1 MKKQPIKLPYFDLL
15 LDLLDSGH
23 PEIDLAFG
31 RHVHWGYWSNP
42 KQALNSPDDFSKAAE
57 QLTREVYSA
66 AYVKNGQSVL
76 DVGCGFGGTIA
87 SLNEQFSQM
96 NLVGLNIDKRQL
108 ERARQKV
115 AAQED
120 NTLRFEE
127 GSASSLPFPDQSF
140 DVILAVEC
148 IFHFP
153 DRRQFF
159 QEAFRVLKPGGRLA
173 LSDFVPVNWFLPVT
187 LFTSNSHNTSFY
199 GYLDLGYTATHY
211 HELADKIGFE
221 YLLERDITVNTLP
234 TYKYLWTIGKEIA
247 LYSFSAGRDM
257 ALYNFSALLQTLN
270 AEWSSRLGL
279 LRYMIFSFVKTNPAI
294 ESKLVVL
301 QM

>member
-1 MKKQPIKLPYFDLL
+1 MKQQPIHLPYFDLL
-15 LDLLDSGH
+15 LDLLERGH
-23 PEIDLAFG
+23 PEINVAFG

-42 KQALNSPDDFSKAAE
+42 KLALNSPDDFSLAAE

-66 AYVKNGQSVL
+66 ANVKNGLSVL
-76 DVGCGFGGTIA
+76 DVGCGLGGTIA
-87 SLNEQFSQM
+87 SLNEHFSHM

-108 ERARQKV
+108 ERARQTV

-120 NTLRFEE
+120 NTLRFVE

-173 LSDFVPVNWFLPVT
+173 LSDFVPVSWFLPPT
-187 LFTSNSHNTSFY
+187 LSTSISHNSSFY
-199 GYLDLGYTATHY
+199 GYLDLRYTATRY
-211 HELADKIGFE
+211 HELADQIGFD
-221 YLLERDITVNTLP
+221 YLLERDITLNTLP
-234 TYKYLWTIGKEIA
+234 TYNFLWSIGKEIA
-247 LYSFSAGRDM
+247 WYSFSAGLDM
-257 ALYNFSALLQTLN
+257 ALDNFSALLETFN

-279 LRYMIFSFVKTNPAI
+279 LRYMIFSFVKPIPAI
-294 ESKLVVL
+294 ESR
-301 QM
+301 